1 MASAPV
7 PRVPRRRSFAGP
19 IVLITL
25 GIIFLLGNVG
35 MLSWPRIF
43 YWFAHY
49 WPVLLIIWGVV
60 KLVEYLQAQRA
71 GYASQGI
78 GAGGVFLLLF
88 IVFFG
93 MIATVAARHDWSQM
107 RDGISINDN
116 DVFSF
121 FGNAYNFQ
129 EAVEQPFT
137 AGSKVE
143 VNNDRGDISI
153 VAWDEPR
160 IKVVADK
167 RVTANNENE
176 AQRIHERVK
185 PTITAAGRVITV
197 SAAGVTGGDNSPWSP
212 SLRSNLQIFVPR
224 KADLKLQT
232 RHGAVT
238 VDAREGQI
246 EVNASHGS
254 VTLRDIKGSAR
265 VNLSHGDLRV
275 ETLTGDLTAEGR
287 VDDTVIADVSGTVSL
302 TGDFFGETRLARIAK
317 GVRFSSSR
325 TEMET
330 GKVEGE
336 LRMDSGDLR
345 ASDLAGL
352 KIHTR
357 SKDIHLE
364 NVSGNVEVSTKNASV
379 ELHADKSSLGNISIN
394 NDRGPIQVYLPDG
407 AAVMVQAS
415 TRGGDIDTDFDQ
427 LKVETAGREAK
438 VSGTIGT
445 PGSRAARVQLATEHG
460 DIEIRKSS

>member
-1 MASAPV
+1 
-7 PRVPRRRSFAGP
+7 
-19 IVLITL
+19 VLITL
-25 GIIFLLGNVG
+25 GVIFLLGNVG
-35 MLSWPRIF
+35 VLTWPRIF

-49 WPVLLIIWGVV
+49 WPVLLIIWGLV
-60 KLVEYLQAQRA
+60 KLFEYFQAQRA

-78 GAGGVFLLLF
+78 GAGGVFLMLF

-93 MIATVAARHDWSQM
+93 MIATVAARHDWSQV
-107 RDGISINDN
+107 RDGIRINDN

-121 FGNAYNFQ
+121 FGNSYNFQ
-129 EAVEQPFT
+129 EAVEQPF
-137 AGSKVE
+137 APGSKVE
-143 VNNDRGDISI
+143 VNNERGDIS
-153 VAWDEPR
+153 VVSWDEPR

-167 RVTANNENE
+167 RVVANNENE
-176 AQRIHERVK
+176 AQRIHERIK
-185 PTITAAGRVITV
+185 PSISAVGRVIIV
-197 SAAGVTGGDNSPWSP
+197 SSAGVTGGDNSLWSP

-232 RHGAVT
+232 RHGEVT
-238 VDAREGQI
+238 VDGREGQI
-246 EVNASHGS
+246 EVSAAHGT
-254 VTLRDIKGSAR
+254 VTLRDIKGNAR

-275 ETLTGDLTAEGR
+275 ENLAGDLTAEGR
-287 VDDTVIADVSGTVSL
+287 ADDTVITDVSGTVGL
-302 TGDFFGETRLARIAK
+302 TGDFFGETRLARIGK
-317 GVRFSSSR
+317 GVRFSSTR

-330 GKVEGE
+330 GKVDGE

-379 ELHADKSSLGNISIN
+379 ELHADKTPLGNISIN
-394 NDRGPIQVYLPDG
+394 NDRGPIQLYLPEG
-407 AAVMVQAS
+407 AAVLVQAS

-438 VSGTIGT
+438 LSGSIGT
-445 PGSRAARVQLATEHG
+445 PGARAAKVQLSTEHG
-460 DIEIRKSS
+460 DIEIRKRG

>member
-1 MASAPV
+1 MASTPV

-35 MLSWPRIF
+35 VLTWPRIF

-60 KLVEYLQAQRA
+60 KLLEYFQAQRA

-88 IVFFG
+88 VVFFG
-93 MIATVAARHDWSQM
+93 MIATVAARHDWSQL

-121 FGNAYNFQ
+121 FGNPYNFQ
-129 EAVEQPFT
+129 EALEQPFT
-137 AGSKVE
+137 PGSRVE

-153 VAWDEPR
+153 VSWDEPR
-160 IKVVADK
+160 VKVVADK
-167 RVTANNENE
+167 RVVANNENE

-185 PTITAAGRVITV
+185 PSLTATGRVITI

-232 RHGAVT
+232 RHGQVT
-238 VDAREGQI
+238 VDGREGQI
-246 EVNASHGS
+246 EVNAAHGS
-254 VTLRDIKGSAR
+254 VTLRDIKGNTR
-265 VNLSHGDLRV
+265 VSLSHGDLRV
-275 ETLTGDLTAEGR
+275 ENLTGDLTAEGR
-287 VDDTVIADVSGTVSL
+287 VDDTVIADVSGMVSL

-317 GVRFSSSR
+317 GMRFSSSR

-364 NVSGNVEVSTKNASV
+364 NISGNVEVSTKNASV
-379 ELHADKSSLGNISIN
+379 ELHADKSPLGNISIN
-394 NDRGPIQVYLPDG
+394 NDRGPIQLYLPEG
-407 AAVMVQAS
+407 ATVLVQANTS
-415 TRGGDIDTDFDQ
+415 GGDIDTDFEE
-427 LKVETAGREAK
+427 LKVETSGREAK
-438 VSGTIGT
+438 LSGAIGT
-445 PGSRAARVQLATEHG
+445 PGSRSGKVQLSTEHG
-460 DIEIRKSS
+460 DIEIRKRG